1 MLAKRKYQVS
11 EFMIG
16 IRYRENV
23 TIGTRL
29 NASAWHAKITVPFGP
44 PQTNLTQYSVLHP
57 IRLKTPDDNS
67 AAVPYSY
74 GEFI

>member
-1 MLAKRKYQVS
+1 
-11 EFMIG
+11 MIG

-44 PQTNLTQYSVLHP
+44 PQTNLTQYSVLYGIQFDSTVRRCHT
-57 IRLKTPDDNS
+57 LMANS
-67 AAVPYSY
+67 SNNGMQHVY
-74 GEFI
+74 